1 MANYVLVPGFWLGAW
16 AWDQVA
22 RSLRAAGHQ
31 VRAVTL
37 TGLAERAG
45 ELSPEVGVETHV
57 VDILAAMDGW
67 EEVVLVGHSGASVPV
82 TAVADRHPER
92 LSRVVYVDTAPLP
105 SGVAVIDFNDEDTQ
119 KDWRA
124 QVGDGHTLD
133 APSFE
138 QGERQFAGLTEEDWA
153 QILAKATPQPW
164 GAATQSVQRP
174 EQIPA
179 TPKTMV
185 ASTMPVALIRKLIAS
200 GNPAFA
206 PLGTPEWTFVE
217 LPTGHWPMFSRP
229 AELAALL

>member
-1 MANYVLVPGFWLGAW
+1 MANYVLVPGLWLGAW

-22 RSLRAAGHQ
+22 ERLRAAGHR

-37 TGLAERAG
+37 TGVAERAA

-57 VDILAAMDGW
+57 ADILAAMDGW
-67 EEVVLVGHSGASVPV
+67 EEVVLVGHSGANVPV

-92 LSRVVYVDTAPLP
+92 IARIVYVDTASLP
-105 SGVAVIDFNDEDTQ
+105 SGVAVIDFNDEVTQ
-119 KDWRA
+119 KAWRA
-124 QVGDGHTLD
+124 QVGDGYALD
-133 APSFE
+133 VPAYE
-138 QGERQFAGLTEEDWA
+138 QGAGRFGGLTEEDWERVRER
-153 QILAKATPQPW
+153 ATPHPW
-164 GAATQSVQRP
+164 GAVTQPIERP
-174 EQIPA
+174 QDIPA

-185 ASTMPVALIRKLIAS
+185 ASTMPVALIHELIAS

-229 AELAALL
+229 DDLAALL

>member
-16 AWDQVA
+16 AWDEVA
-22 RSLRAAGHQ
+22 RELRAAGHQ

-57 VDILAAMDGW
+57 ADILAAMDGL

-119 KDWRA
+119 KTWRD
-124 QVGDGHTLD
+124 QVGDGHALD

-138 QGERQFAGLTEEDWA
+138 EEDGMFAGLTPEQRA
-153 QILAKATPQPW
+153 RIRAKATPHPW
-164 GAATQSVQRP
+164 GAATESVERP
-174 EQIPA
+174 SRIPA
-179 TPKTMV
+179 TPKTMI
-185 ASTMPVALIRKLIAS
+185 ASTMPVALIRELIAS

-206 PLGTPEWTFVE
+206 PLGAPEWTFVE